1 MSDNEQSGPF
11 GGLSAS
17 EAGRK
22 SWEKRRQ
29 RAAEAEAA
37 ESELDDEDELDLALR
52 RIAQGSGPGAVA
64 AVRLLDE
71 RRSRQTEAN
80 RDKRLLQLLTS
91 EQRACI
97 AAYLRDEP
105 VPPDLALSAWSI
117 RNDNKTSEGASHD

>member
-17 EAGRK
+17 EAGKR
-22 SWEKRRQ
+22 SWEARRQ

-37 ESELDDEDELDLALR
+37 ESELTDDEDLDVALK

-71 RRSRQTEAN
+71 RRSRQTDAN
-80 RDKRLLQLLTS
+80 KDKRLLDLLS
-91 EQRACI
+91 PGQRACI
-97 AAYLRDEP
+97 AAVLREEEIA
-105 VPPDLALSAWSI
+105 PDDALAAWCG
-117 RNDNKTSEGASHD
+117 DQ

>member
-11 GGLSAS
+11 GGLSPS

-22 SWEKRRQ
+22 SWENRRQ

-80 RDKRLLQLLTS
+80 RDKRLLQPS
-91 EQRACI
+91 EQRTCI

-105 VPPDLALSAWSI
+105 VPPDLALSAWSVL
-117 RNDNKTSEGASHD
+117 NDNKTSEGASHD

>member
-1 MSDNEQSGPF
+1 MSTEEPGPF

-29 RAAEAEAA
+29 RAAETKTA
-37 ESELDDEDELDLALR
+37 ESDLDDEDELDVALR

-71 RRSRQTEAN
+71 RRSKQTDAN
-80 RDKRLLQLLTS
+80 KDKRLLDLLTP

-105 VPPDLALSAWSI
+105 VSPDDALAAWCSTETT
-117 RNDNKTSEGASHD
+117 TSKGEQQ